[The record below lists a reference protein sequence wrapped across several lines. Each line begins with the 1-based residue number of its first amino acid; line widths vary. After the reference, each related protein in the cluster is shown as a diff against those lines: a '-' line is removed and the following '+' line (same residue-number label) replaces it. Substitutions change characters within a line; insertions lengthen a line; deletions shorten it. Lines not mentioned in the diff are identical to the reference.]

1 MIPRPFTDSE
11 FTLRNVQRDFPEW
24 HLGRPRY
31 ALWALNVDIAPVRS
45 RMLAAQQHLDGLLLD
60 GYQRQ
65 PHITLSLC
73 GFPCETPQAPDD
85 FGAESLRTQI
95 ATLRRAQPQPFEI
108 DIGNLASFTS
118 VPYLTVN
125 DADGNIAKLR
135 DCLAPGAANDASG
148 SYTPHVTVG
157 LYADAWP
164 TSQVQ
169 ARLNRFACEAP
180 LRLRIASASWVSYAA
195 AVIGGPLTHLVDY
208 DFVSGT
214 ASSHVAGVGQ
224 AAGDLGSVEFAR

>member
-1 MIPRPFTDSE
+1 MITRPFTDSE
-11 FTLRNVQRDFPEW
+11 FTLRNVRRDFPEW
-24 HLGRPRY
+24 HLGRPSY
-31 ALWALNVDIAPVRS
+31 ALWALNVDITPVRS

-85 FGAESLRTQI
+85 FGNESLRAQI
-95 ATLRRAQPQPFEI
+95 EALRRARPQPFEI

-125 DADGNIAKLR
+125 DADGHIARLR
-135 DCLAPGAANDASG
+135 ECLALGTANNASG
-148 SYTPHVTVG
+148 GYTPHVTVG

-169 ARLNRFACEAP
+169 ALLDRFACETP

-214 ASSHVAGVGQ
+214 AAFHSQ
-224 AAGDLGSVEFAR
+224 IDRRLGAKPQTVL